1 MSTAERVIVAMSGG
15 VDSSVA
21 AYLLAEQGYN
31 VIGVTM
37 RLWSDDVEGASRHNR
52 ACCSVEDVFDAKRVC
67 QRLDIPHYVLNMEE
81 EFRKHVIEY
90 FIREY
95 KNGRTP
101 HPCIACNDKIKF
113 AFFLQRALALEADW
127 IATGHY
133 VRRSVAADGRIELR
147 QAVDAAKD
155 QTYVLYGLGQDELRR
170 SLFPIGELP
179 KQDVRRIAHELD
191 LPVADKPDSQEICF
205 VPSGDYRAFLSEHVA
220 LTPGPIVDVDGKRVG
235 SHMGTAGYTVGQRKG
250 LPPSP
255 AGRRMYVIDIDTAE
269 NTIVIGPEDH
279 LLADGLRAAQATFID
294 GSPPANGE
302 PARVTAKVRY
312 KSPESPALLIPDTD
326 GGRGFTL
333 EFDEPQRAVTPGQAV
348 VLYDAGRM
356 LGGGVIERAMAAE
369 ESHDTPLIAQA
380 V

>member
-1 MSTAERVIVAMSGG
+1 MSGG

-21 AYLLAEQGYN
+21 AYLLKEQGYD

-52 ACCSVEDVFDAKRVC
+52 ACCSVEDVIDAKRVC
-67 QRLDIPHYVLNMEE
+67 QKLDMPHYVLNMEE

-113 AFFLQRALALEADW
+113 AFFLQRALALEADR

-133 VRRSVAADGRIELR
+133 VIRREAADGRIELHK
-147 QAVDAAKD
+147 AVDASKD
-155 QTYVLYGLGQDELRR
+155 QTYVLYGLGQEELRR

-179 KQDVRRIAHELD
+179 KQDVRRIAHELE

-205 VPSGDYRAFLSEHVA
+205 VPSGDYRAFLSEHMA
-220 LTPGPIVDVDGKRVG
+220 LTPGPILDVDGKHVG

-255 AGRRMYVIDIDTAE
+255 TGRRMYVIDINTTE

-279 LLADGLRAAQATFID
+279 LLASGLRAAQATFID
-294 GSPPANGE
+294 GVTPGGE
-302 PARVTAKVRY
+302 PMRVSAKVRY
-312 KSPESPALLIPDTD
+312 KSPEASALLIPNADD
-326 GGRGFTL
+326 DGFTL

-348 VLYDAGRM
+348 VLYDDGRM
-356 LGGGVIERAMAAE
+356 LGGGLIEHAVAVE
-369 ESHDTPLIAQA
+369 GLHDSPLTAQA

>member
-1 MSTAERVIVAMSGG
+1 MSGG

-21 AYLLAEQGYN
+21 AYLLTEQGYD

-67 QRLDIPHYVLNMEE
+67 QKLNIPHYVLNMEE

-133 VRRSVAADGRIELR
+133 VRRRETPGGGIELHK
-147 QAVDAAKD
+147 AVDASKD
-155 QTYVLYGLGQDELRR
+155 QTYVLYGLGQDELCR
-170 SLFPIGELP
+170 SMFPIGDLP
-179 KQDVRRIAHELD
+179 KQDVRRIAHELE

-205 VPSGDYRAFLSEHVA
+205 VPSGDYRAFLAEHMA
-220 LTPGPIVDVDGKRVG
+220 LTPGPILDVDGKHVG

-269 NTIVIGPEDH
+269 NTIIIGPEDH
-279 LLADGLRAAQATFID
+279 LLASGLHAAQATFID
-294 GSPPANGE
+294 GSVPAGGE
-302 PARVTAKVRY
+302 PMRVTAKVRY
-312 KSPESPALLIPDTD
+312 KSPEAPALLIPDAD
-326 GGRGFTL
+326 GGDGFTL
-333 EFDEPQRAVTPGQAV
+333 EFDDPQRAVTPGQAV
-348 VLYDAGRM
+348 VLYDGGRM
-356 LGGGVIERAMAAE
+356 VGGGVIERAAAVQ
-369 ESHDTPLIAQA
+369 ESHDSTVAAQA

>member
-1 MSTAERVIVAMSGG
+1 MSNNERVIVAMSGG

-21 AYLLAEQGYN
+21 AYLLKEQGYD

-67 QRLDIPHYVLNMEE
+67 QKLGVPHYVLNMEE

-113 AFFLQRALALEADW
+113 AFFLQRALSLEADW

-133 VRRSVAADGRIELR
+133 VRRGETADGRIELHK
-147 QAVDAAKD
+147 AVDASKD
-155 QTYVLYGLGQDELRR
+155 QTYVLYGLGQEELRR

-179 KQDVRRIAHELD
+179 KQDVRRIAHELE

-220 LTPGPIVDVDGKRVG
+220 LTPGPILDVDGKHVG
-235 SHMGTAGYTVGQRKG
+235 SHMGTAGYTIGQRKG

-279 LLADGLRAAQATFID
+279 LLADSLHAGQATFID
-294 GSPPANGE
+294 GSVPAGGA
-302 PARVTAKVRY
+302 PMRVTAKVRY
-312 KSPESPALLIPDTD
+312 KSPEAPALLIPDAD
-326 GGRGFTL
+326 GGDGFTL
-333 EFDEPQRAVTPGQAV
+333 EFDDPQRAVTPGQAV
-348 VLYDAGRM
+348 VLYDERRM
-356 LGGGVIERAMAAE
+356 VGGGVIERAVAADKP
-369 ESHDTPLIAQA
+369 HDSALAAQA

>member
-1 MSTAERVIVAMSGG
+1 MSGG

-21 AYLLAEQGYN
+21 AYLLTQQGYD

-37 RLWSDDVEGASRHNR
+37 RLWSDGVEGASRHNR

-133 VRRSVAADGRIELR
+133 VRRRIATDGRIELHK
-147 QAVDAAKD
+147 AVDSSKD
-155 QTYVLYGLGQDELRR
+155 QTYVLYGLGQDELKR
-170 SLFPIGELP
+170 SLFPIGEMP
-179 KQDVRRIAHELD
+179 KQEVRRIAHELE

-205 VPSGDYRAFLSEHVA
+205 VPSGDYRAFLAEHMA
-220 LTPGPIVDVDGKRVG
+220 LTPGPIVDVDGKHVG
-235 SHMGTAGYTVGQRKG
+235 SHMGTAGYTIGQRKG

-255 AGRRMYVIDIDTAE
+255 AGRRMYVIDIDTTE
-269 NTIVIGPEDH
+269 NTIIVGPEDQ
-279 LLADGLRAAQATFID
+279 LLANELRAGQAAYID
-294 GSPPANGE
+294 GATPSAGAPI
-302 PARVTAKVRY
+302 RVTAKVRY
-312 KSPESPALLIPDTD
+312 KSPEAPALLIPDAD
-326 GGRGFTL
+326 GGGGFSL

-348 VLYDAGRM
+348 VLYDNERVI
-356 LGGGVIERAMAAE
+356 GGGVIERATAGE
-369 ESHDTPLIAQA
+369 QTPDPAYTAQA